1 MLYYY
6 IIYANHKE
14 NVSFGKFKYCLKYN
28 TTYLYLKHT
37 VVVRINDTPGKYDQK
52 WQYKINL
59 HWHGVIYIPVCTKHI
74 QHVCCQKAL
83 FLFHLT
89 TEPQKIKT
97 ITNADFS
104 FTAMFDHIYQ
114 GCH

>member
-1 MLYYY
+1 ML
-6 IIYANHKE
+6 NKE

-59 HWHGVIYIPVCTKHI
+59 HWSIINHRHGVIYIPVCTKHTY
-74 QHVCCQKAL
+74 VCCQKAL

-89 TEPQKIKT
+89 TWPHILQPSLI
-97 ITNADFS
+97 I
-104 FTAMFDHIYQ
+104 FTKGVIN
-114 GCH
+114 